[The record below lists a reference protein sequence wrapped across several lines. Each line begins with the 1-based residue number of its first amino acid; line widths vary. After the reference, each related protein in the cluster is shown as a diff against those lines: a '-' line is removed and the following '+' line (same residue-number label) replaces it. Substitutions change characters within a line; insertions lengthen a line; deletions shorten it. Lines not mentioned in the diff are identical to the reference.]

1 MNDSERLQLQKMIK
15 TNDTEDNTVLIR
27 SLQHSKLIWADVN
40 NILSLKKKYAA
51 LEKSDP
57 DEFSTLCSGHAN
69 FIFTTYTDIFNKVI
83 KNEIN
88 LDTLL
93 ELINVL
99 KSIEEGACDQHEGS
113 FAVGKILKEMYIDS
127 ALRKSERLNG
137 NQSEHT
143 MGVPTMDVPTMDV
156 PTIGE
161 EPTVEEDI
169 SWKEYRKN
177 ML

>member
-1 MNDSERLQLQKMIK
+1 MNDSERLQLQKIIK

-27 SLQHSKLIWADVN
+27 SLQHSKLILADVN

-127 ALRKSERLNG
+127 ALIKSENNDILNG
-137 NQSEHT
+137 NQSEHLT
-143 MGVPTMDVPTMDV
+143 TVGEH
-156 PTIGE
+156 TIE
-161 EPTVEEDI
+161 EPIIEEDI

>member
-27 SLQHSKLIWADVN
+27 SLKHSKLIWADVN

-51 LEKSDP
+51 LEKSDL
-57 DEFSTLCSGHAN
+57 DEFTTLCSGHAN

-127 ALRKSERLNG
+127 ALRKSENNERLNG
-137 NQSEHT
+137 NQSEDL
-143 MGVPTMDVPTMDV
+143 TMDNS
-156 PTIGE
+156 TIETPAIE
-161 EPTVEEDI
+161 ENI

>member
-57 DEFSTLCSGHAN
+57 EEFATLCSGHAN

-127 ALRKSERLNG
+127 ALRKSENNDLLNG
-137 NQSEHT
+137 NKSEHA
-143 MGVPTMDVPTMDV
+143 MGVPTV
-156 PTIGE
+156 GE
-161 EPTVEEDI
+161 PPIIEENI

>member
-27 SLQHSKLIWADVN
+27 SLQHSKLILADVN

-127 ALRKSERLNG
+127 ALIKSENNERLNG
-137 NQSEHT
+137 NQSEHLT
-143 MGVPTMDVPTMDV
+143 
-156 PTIGE
+156 TIGE
-161 EPTVEEDI
+161 HTIEEPIIEEDI

>member
-1 MNDSERLQLQKMIK
+1 MIK

-27 SLQHSKLIWADVN
+27 SLQHSKLILADVN

-127 ALRKSERLNG
+127 ALIKSENNDILNG
-137 NQSEHT
+137 NQSEHLT
-143 MGVPTMDVPTMDV
+143 TVGEH
-156 PTIGE
+156 TIE
-161 EPTVEEDI
+161 EPIIEEDI

>member
-40 NILSLKKKYAA
+40 NILSLKKKYAD

-57 DEFSTLCSGHAN
+57 EEFATLCSGHAN

-127 ALRKSERLNG
+127 ALIKSENNERLNG
-137 NQSEHT
+137 NQSEHLT
-143 MGVPTMDVPTMDV
+143 
-156 PTIGE
+156 TIGE
-161 EPTVEEDI
+161 HTIEEPIIEEDI

>member
-127 ALRKSERLNG
+127 ALRKSENNDLLNG
-137 NQSEHT
+137 NQSEHLT
-143 MGVPTMDVPTMDV
+143 TVGED
-156 PTIGE
+156 TIE
-161 EPTVEEDI
+161 EPIIEENI

>member
-127 ALRKSERLNG
+127 ALRKSENNERLNG

-143 MGVPTMDVPTMDV
+143 MGL

-161 EPTVEEDI
+161 DTIEEPIIEENI

>member
-40 NILSLKKKYAA
+40 NILSLKKKYAD

-127 ALRKSERLNG
+127 ALRKSENNERLNG
-137 NQSEHT
+137 NQSKDL
-143 MGVPTMDVPTMDV
+143 TMDNSTIET
-156 PTIGE
+156 PTIE
-161 EPTVEEDI
+161 ENI

>member
-27 SLQHSKLIWADVN
+27 SLKHSKLIWADVN
-40 NILSLKKKYAA
+40 NILSLKKKYADLA
-51 LEKSDP
+51 KSDP
-57 DEFSTLCSGHAN
+57 DEFATLCSGHAN
-69 FIFTTYTDIFNKVI
+69 FLFTTYTDIFNKVI

-127 ALRKSERLNG
+127 ALRKSENNERLNG
-137 NQSEHT
+137 NQSEDL
-143 MGVPTMDVPTMDV
+143 TMDNS
-156 PTIGE
+156 TIEAPIIE
-161 EPTVEEDI
+161 ENI

>member
-51 LEKSDP
+51 LEKNDP

-127 ALRKSERLNG
+127 ALRKSENNERLNG

-143 MGVPTMDVPTMDV
+143 MGVPT
-156 PTIGE
+156 IGE
-161 EPTVEEDI
+161 EPIIEENI

>member
-127 ALRKSERLNG
+127 ALRKSENNDILNG
-137 NQSEHT
+137 NQSEDLT
-143 MGVPTMDVPTMDV
+143 TVGED
-156 PTIGE
+156 TIE
-161 EPTVEEDI
+161 EEDI
-169 SWKEYRKN
+169 SWKEYRK
-177 ML
+177 MSFFILLKKLFI

>member
-40 NILSLKKKYAA
+40 NILSLKKKYAD

-57 DEFSTLCSGHAN
+57 EEFATLCSGHAN

-127 ALRKSERLNG
+127 ALIKSENNERLNG
-137 NQSEHT
+137 SQSEHLT
-143 MGVPTMDVPTMDV
+143 
-156 PTIGE
+156 TIGE
-161 EPTVEEDI
+161 HTIEEPIIEEDI

>member
-27 SLQHSKLIWADVN
+27 SLQHSKLILADVN

-127 ALRKSERLNG
+127 ALIKSENNDILNG
-137 NQSEHT
+137 NQSEHLT
-143 MGVPTMDVPTMDV
+143 TVGEH
-156 PTIGE
+156 TIE
-161 EPTVEEDI
+161 EPIIEEDI